1 MHPKIVKFDYM
12 KVRTYVLAIPVA
24 LTLMASGNKQA
35 KPTVGL
41 NPGDL
46 APRIESLEKG
56 CSVRF
61 QNQEG
66 RYTLLNFW
74 AVYDA
79 ESRMRNVR
87 LSNVASQCDTQKVM
101 VCSISLDEMKSVFE
115 ETVKTDQL
123 EGTIQWQEAAGKAS
137 PVYKQYELK
146 PGFRNFLIDDKG
158 VIVAANLTPEQL
170 AARLKAI

>member
-46 APRIESLEKG
+46 DPSIESLEKG

-66 RYTLLNFW
+66 RYTLLN
-74 AVYDA
+74 VRDA
-79 ESRMRNVR
+79 QRPIVECGESV
-87 LSNVASQCDTQKVM
+87 
-101 VCSISLDEMKSVFE
+101 
-115 ETVKTDQL
+115 
-123 EGTIQWQEAAGKAS
+123 
-137 PVYKQYELK
+137 
-146 PGFRNFLIDDKG
+146 
-158 VIVAANLTPEQL
+158 
-170 AARLKAI
+170 

>member
-1 MHPKIVKFDYM
+1 M
-12 KVRTYVLAIPVA
+12 KVRTYVLAVPFA
-24 LTLMASGNKQA
+24 LVLMASGNKEA

-46 APRIESLEKG
+46 APRIESLEKD
-56 CSVRF
+56 SHVRF

-79 ESRMRNVR
+79 ESRMRNVQ
-87 LSNVASQCDTQKVM
+87 LSNLAGKCDPQKLIL
-101 VCSISLDEMKSVFE
+101 CSVSLDEMKSVFE
-115 ETVKTDQL
+115 ETIKTDRL

-137 PVYKQYELK
+137 PVYEMYKLNK
-146 PGFRNFLIDDKG
+146 GFRNFLIDDKG
-158 VIVAANLTPEQL
+158 VIVAANVTPNQL
-170 AARLKAI
+170 EELLKAI